1 MIMASVRRRL
11 MLLVFGSIAV
21 VLSFTLAC
29 SYRAATHEVDK
40 WDDARLMQVAHM
52 LALLDQKDLSAL
64 SRTHIDARDEYSD
77 NSTNAS
83 DEDGDKRPRNIL
95 FQVSEKNGHVSGDPE
110 LVSLGNWGPLSGL
123 ESGARTMS
131 LGDRQWHT
139 YTLHDEASGRTV
151 LVLEPTNHRSDL
163 ATGVARRIGR
173 PILLALPVL
182 ALLVWISISKSLDS
196 LRTVSRAISGRDA
209 GKLDP
214 IDTGIAPIEIRP
226 LVDAINRLLSRLSL
240 SMSRER
246 AFTADAAHELKT
258 PLAAIK
264 VQAQVALSAQDVT
277 QQRLA
282 MQRVIQGVDRSAHL
296 AEQLLQLAR
305 LDEYDKIPCS
315 PVVLDPLARDAIV
328 ANEAEALR
336 KDVSIILLADTHPE
350 VIAEPA
356 LMRILLCNLID
367 NAIKYGNVGGRVEV
381 AVWEDTHGVQ
391 LTVRDNGPGVA
402 EDERGRLT
410 DRFFRASGTSASG
423 SGLGLSIVAR
433 IVAYFGA
440 QLSFDTGIDGRGL
453 TVEISFPRCTV
464 AQ

>member
-1 MIMASVRRRL
+1 

-21 VLSFTLAC
+21 VLSITLAC
-29 SYRAATHEVDK
+29 SYRAAIREVDK
-40 WDDARLMQVAHM
+40 WDDAHLMQVAHM
-52 LALLDQKDLSAL
+52 LALLDQNDLSAL
-64 SRTHIDARDEYSD
+64 SRTHIDARVEYP
-77 NSTNAS
+77 
-83 DEDGDKRPRNIL
+83 EDGAGSSVEDSDKQPRDVL
-95 FQVSEKNGHVSGDPE
+95 FQVKDANGHVSGDPE
-110 LVSLGNWGPLSGL
+110 LASVSKGGPASDQ
-123 ESGARTMS
+123 ESGFRTMS
-131 LGDRQWHT
+131 LGDRQWRT

-151 LVLEPTNHRSDL
+151 LVLEPSNSGSDL
-163 ATGVARRIGR
+163 ATGVARRIGW

-182 ALLVWISISKSLDS
+182 TLFVWISITNSLAS

-214 IDTGIAPIEIRP
+214 IDTGIAPIEIRA
-226 LVDAINRLLSRLSL
+226 LVDAINQLLSRLSL

-264 VQAQVALSAQDVT
+264 VQAQVALSAQDAI
-277 QQRLA
+277 QQRRA

-296 AEQLLQLAR
+296 AEQLLLLAR
-305 LDEYDKIPCS
+305 LDEYDKIPGS
-315 PVVLDPLARDAIV
+315 PVMLDVLARDAIV
-328 ANEAEALR
+328 ANGAEALR
-336 KDVSIILLADTHPE
+336 KDVSIILVGDTHPE
-350 VIAEPA
+350 VIAEPV

-367 NAIKYGNVGGRVEV
+367 NAIKYGNAGGRVEL
-381 AVWEDTHGVQ
+381 AVWGNANGVQ

-402 EDERGRLT
+402 DDERERLT
-410 DRFFRASGTSASG
+410 DRFFRASGASASG

-433 IVAYFGA
+433 IVEYFGA
-440 QLSFDTGIDGRGL
+440 QLRFDNGIDGCGL

>member
-1 MIMASVRRRL
+1 MITASVRRRL

-21 VLSFTLAC
+21 VLSITLAC
-29 SYRAATHEVDK
+29 SYRAATREVDG
-40 WDDARLMQVAHM
+40 WDDARLVQVAHM
-52 LALLDQKDLSAL
+52 LALLDQRDLSAL
-64 SRTHIDARDEYSD
+64 SRTQIDARDEYSD
-77 NSTNAS
+77 DSAGAS
-83 DEDGDKRPRNIL
+83 DEDGDKRPRNVL
-95 FQVSEKNGHVSGDPE
+95 FQVRETNGHVSGNPE
-110 LVSLGNWGPLSGL
+110 LVSLGNGGALSGL

-151 LVLEPTNHRSDL
+151 LVLEASNDRSDL

-173 PILLALPVL
+173 PVLLALPVL
-182 ALLVWISISKSLDS
+182 ALFVWISITNSLAS
-196 LRTVSRAISGRDA
+196 LRTVSRAISRRDA

-214 IDTGIAPIEIRP
+214 IDTGIAPTEIRP
-226 LVDAINRLLSRLSL
+226 LVDAINQLLSRLSL

-264 VQAQVALSAQDVT
+264 VQAQVALSARDVI

-296 AEQLLQLAR
+296 AEQLLLLAR
-305 LDEYDKIPCS
+305 LDEHDKIPGS
-315 PVVLDPLARDAIV
+315 PVMLDVLARDAIG
-328 ANEAEALR
+328 AKEAEALQ
-336 KDVSIILLADTHPE
+336 KDVSVILVSDVHSE
-350 VIAEPA
+350 VIAEPV
-356 LMRILLCNLID
+356 LMRILLCNVID
-367 NAIKYGNVGGRVEV
+367 NAIKYGNFGGRVEI
-381 AVWEDTHGVQ
+381 ATWDDTNGVL

-402 EDERGRLT
+402 DNDRRRLT
-410 DRFFRASGTSASG
+410 DRFFRASSTGTSG

-433 IVAYFGA
+433 IVEHFGA
-440 QLSFDTGIDGRGL
+440 RLRLDKGIDGCGL
-453 TVEISFPRCTV
+453 TVEIWFPHRTA